1 MTSNPTTYVVVWRVI
16 TPIGPKREATRFLTW
31 PEAQQFIAT
40 AGTMGAETEVTF
52 L

>member
-1 MTSNPTTYVVVWRVI
+1 MTSNRTVYVVMWRVI

-31 PEAQQFIAT
+31 ASAQEFITMAE
-40 AGTMGAETEVTF
+40 GMGAETEVLF